1 MKQTLTLFAAL
12 VLLAVGAT
20 AQKLSYSAVVRNSAN
35 ELQANKTLTVGVSI
49 ANSATGNPAVYSET
63 HSGVQTNQ
71 NGLLT
76 LTIGEGTNVSGNL
89 TQVTWPS
96 AYITTTY
103 TIDGSTVT
111 NTVAVN
117 AVPYALYAEN
127 SGTSTPV
134 NDGVL
139 TITMPDG
146 TTKTFT
152 ANQLGNTNVT
162 IPAAPTVNDGTL
174 TIKQGEN
181 TLGTF
186 SANQSGTT
194 NVNIP
199 AAPTVNDGTLTIT
212 TSNGTSTFTANQSGT
227 TEVTIP
233 TYTLT
238 AGDLINVINNMT
250 AEEKARMCA
259 ALAALGCSGTEP
271 TPPTPDCPTLGA
283 TNVDLPMTMDAE
295 MLIET
300 AVNDYDASLIQS
312 GRYTITYTGGNPIT
326 LQASFDANDQ
336 IMYATISNAELILL
350 YGNELTIKPY
360 LTLKGECSS
369 TTDVPGE
376 PVVYTPY
383 DPNPQLVFKPTVT
396 TAAATAITATGAT
409 CGGNVTDDGNA
420 TVTARG
426 VCWSTTSIEPTLS
439 DYHTTDGTGTGT
451 FTSNLASLTSGTTY
465 FVRAYATNSEGTA
478 YGSTISFT
486 TEEPAPVSDEGQPC
500 PDAPTM
506 TDNSGNTY
514 ETLLL
519 GTQCWTKTNLRTKKD
534 KNGNE
539 FTSTSISASV
549 PYYYI
554 PTSNNW
560 LSSDLPFTSYN
571 ASVFG
576 YYYNWEAAKVA
587 CPSGWHLPSEAD
599 WTALT
604 TYLSTK
610 SEYLCGSYNA
620 KGLASSEYWYT
631 NNPSSLYSCRVNYDL
646 STNNATGFSAIPAGN
661 YYSFSNNEG
670 VALAGSSA
678 YFWTSSEAAGT
689 NAGSAAAR
697 RISYDDVNLMSE
709 ISEQGG
715 MNPARGLSVRCL
727 KGEPGDDYSTV
738 VTKPV
743 TNIAQTSVTLNGE
756 VTEDGGAAVTA
767 RGFCWGTSENPVV
780 NTNFP
785 NSYSTDGTG
794 TGTFSHALT
803 GLTVGTTYH
812 VRAYAKNSMGT
823 AYGEDLTFTT
833 ATYALPTG
841 DAQPCPNTPT
851 VTDIDG
857 NSYPTVQIGNQ
868 CWMAENLRTTKFAND
883 VVISTDFTASAT
895 TPYCKKIIH
904 NLDNYEC
911 LYNWAA
917 VLGGAASSDANPSNV
932 QGICPDGWHVPSAAE
947 WAQLR
952 DYMSDQPGYLC
963 NNIIGTIGKAL
974 ASTTGWSSSNY
985 QYAVGNNQSANNI
998 SAFTATPDGYYYN
1011 NSFAGQGTKA
1021 RFWSC
1026 SPRAGY
1032 PEDAMCAE
1040 VSYDEAGFR
1049 EDASYFKTA
1058 GLAVRCLKGQGVAPS
1073 IVAKPTVSTGTPSD
1087 VTITSAQCTGQIISN
1102 GGLTVTACGLAWS
1115 TSAVTSLSDRTTD
1128 QPDNTGAFTAT
1139 LTDLLP
1145 ATTYHVRAYATN
1157 SEGTSYGEDRTFT
1170 TAAPTLPMVTTDEV
1184 TNITGTTAVS
1194 GGEVTH
1200 EGASEV
1206 IKHGVCWGTSHNPT
1220 LDDHYTEANGGGSFA
1235 SNLMNLVPGTTYYVR
1250 AYATNSNGTGYG
1262 NEVSFTTTFT
1272 CGTST
1277 VQDNDPTPNTY
1288 TTVQIGNQ
1296 CWMAENLRSTRYADG
1311 TPIAE
1316 GTDLSETTPYRY
1328 APGNNPVATYG
1339 YLYNWVAVMHGAN
1352 SSEANPSGVQGIC
1365 PTGWHVP
1372 SDAEWTELTDFV
1384 SEHYACGGNSSN
1396 NAKALASKNGWN
1408 PSDETCAVGN
1418 NPDNNNATGFDAL
1431 PAGFYDGSYDNSG
1444 GRSASFWSTA
1454 EFSSI
1459 SAWRRFLG
1467 YFEPTVVN
1475 NGVMKDRG
1483 CSVRCLKD
1491 GSSGG
1496 GQTPTPSTFTCGT
1509 STVKD
1514 HQLNVYHTVQIGTQC
1529 WLAENM
1535 RCETSPSTGT
1545 NIVNTTTSERTYTGK
1560 MAKWYNNDKAAASA
1574 AGYGMLY
1581 NWNAAVDTFNTAY
1594 GETDVNT
1601 NNSYAESVTF
1611 TGHRRGICP
1620 EGWHIPSDAEWT
1632 TLTEYVGANYAC
1644 GGNSSNKA
1652 KALASETGWESYSG
1666 ECCPG
1671 DQGTYA
1677 NNASGFGAVP
1687 AGWFG
1692 SDFKDA
1698 GHVAYFWSATQ
1709 YGSKYAYSR
1718 YLDYDYA
1725 VVDFARDNKDSGSS
1739 VRCLKD

>member
-1 MKQTLTLFAAL
+1 MKRTLTLFAAL
-12 VLLAVGAT
+12 VLLAVGAA

-35 ELQANKTLTVGVSI
+35 ELVANQTLTVAISI
-49 ANSATGNPAVYSET
+49 ANSNGGPAVYSET

-76 LTIGEGTNVSGNL
+76 LVIGDGGSQAGSMSD
-89 TQVTWPS
+89 VTWS
-96 AYITTTY
+96 TAYITSDY
-103 TIDGSTVT
+103 TMPDGAHVT
-111 NTVAVN
+111 NTVPVT
-117 AVPYALYAEN
+117 AVPYALSAGNVEGGFEQVN
-127 SGTSTPV
+127 ADWNATSGAAQILNKPEIPV
-134 NDGVL
+134 
-139 TITMPDG
+139 
-146 TTKTFT
+146 
-152 ANQLGNTNVT
+152 
-162 IPAAPTVNDGTL
+162 VNDGTL
-174 TIKQGEN
+174 TIQK
-181 TLGTF
+181 
-186 SANQSGTT
+186 
-194 NVNIP
+194 
-199 AAPTVNDGTLTIT
+199 
-212 TSNGTSTFTANQSGT
+212 NGVPVGTFTANQAGNTTVNITITPQDIINAVGEMTPEQKSQLCQALNCGGGT
-227 TEVTIP
+227 P
-233 TYTLT
+233 TPP
-238 AGDLINVINNMT
+238 
-250 AEEKARMCA
+250 
-259 ALAALGCSGTEP
+259 EP
-271 TPPTPDCPTLGA
+271 TPECPALGA

-300 AVNDYDASLIQS
+300 VVNDYDASLIQS

-439 DYHTTDGTGTGT
+439 DYHTTDGAGTGT

-478 YGSTISFT
+478 YGNTISFT
-486 TEEPAPVSDEGQPC
+486 TEEPAPVSNEGQPC

-534 KNGNE
+534 KNGND
-539 FTSTSISASV
+539 FTSTSISAAV

-560 LSSDLPFTSYN
+560 LSSDLPFTSYD

-661 YYSFSNNEG
+661 YYSSYNNNEG

-727 KGEPGDDYSTV
+727 KGEPGEDYSTV

-756 VTEDGGAAVTA
+756 VTEDGGATVTA

-985 QYAVGNNQSANNI
+985 QYAVGNNQAANNI

-1087 VTITSAQCTGQIISN
+1087 VTMNSAQCTGQIISN
-1102 GGLTVTACGLAWS
+1102 GGLAVTACGLAWS

-1206 IKHGVCWGTSHNPT
+1206 IKHGVCWSTSHNPT

-1235 SNLMNLVPGTTYYVR
+1235 SNMMNLVPGTTYYVR

-1296 CWMAENLRSTRYADG
+1296 CWMAENLRSTKYADG

-1339 YLYNWVAVMHGAN
+1339 YLYNWAAVMHGAN

-1372 SDAEWTELTDFV
+1372 SDAEWTQLTDFL
-1384 SEHYACGGNSSN
+1384 SSHSMYKCGTGDNDAN
-1396 NAKALASKNGWN
+1396 IAKALASKTTDWISSNN
-1408 PSDETCAVGN
+1408 TCAVGN
-1418 NPDNNNATGFDAL
+1418 TPGNNNKTGFGAL
-1431 PAGFYDGSYDNSG
+1431 PAGFYFSDGRYLRGNST
-1444 GRSASFWSTA
+1444 ALFWSATEA
-1454 EFSSI
+1454 SSGE
-1459 SAWRRFLG
+1459 AWYRDLIYDYPHVSRSR
-1467 YFEPTVVN
+1467 YTKT
-1475 NGVMKDRG
+1475 NGS
-1483 CSVRCLKD
+1483 SVRCLKD
-1491 GSSGG
+1491 GTSGG

-1545 NIVNTTTSERTYTGK
+1545 NIVNTTTSESTYTGK

-1601 NNSYAESVTF
+1601 NNSYAVSVTF

-1644 GGNSSNKA
+1644 GGNSSNTA

-1666 ECCPG
+1666 ECYPG

-1687 AGWFG
+1687 AGWFR

-1698 GHVAYFWSATQ
+1698 GHYAYFWSATQ
-1709 YGSKYAYSR
+1709 HGSKYAYLR
-1718 YLDYDYA
+1718 ALHYNYA
-1725 VVDFARDNKDSGSS
+1725 GVYSGSDHKDSGNP